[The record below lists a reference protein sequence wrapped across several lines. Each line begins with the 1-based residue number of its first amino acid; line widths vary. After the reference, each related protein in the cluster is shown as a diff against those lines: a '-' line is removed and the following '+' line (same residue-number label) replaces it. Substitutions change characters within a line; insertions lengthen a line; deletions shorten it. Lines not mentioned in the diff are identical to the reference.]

1 MKNIN
6 LLNVTAESFD
16 VEQFNTLVR
25 NVKRAQANVADLDKN
40 YEETKAKFDV
50 ANTNIQKAINEANYD
65 DMQKFVAE
73 AKRLESRLG
82 ENPQEK
88 VAEFDKAL
96 NEICKF
102 FGNTETATEAP
113 TEAKKADLKVA

>member
-50 ANTNIQKAINEANYD
+50 ANANIQKAINEANYD

-102 FGNTETATEAP
+102 FGNTNVATEVP
-113 TEAKKADLKVA
+113 VEAKKADLKVA

>member
-16 VEQFNTLVR
+16 VEQFNILVR
-25 NVKRAQANVADLDKN
+25 NVKRAQGNVADLDKH
-40 YEETKAKFDV
+40 YEENKAKFDA
-50 ANTNIQKAINEANYD
+50 ANANIQKAINEANYD

-96 NEICKF
+96 DEICKF
-102 FGNTETATEAP
+102 FGNTASVTAAP
-113 TEAKKADLKVA
+113 AEEKKADLKVA